1 MSKELENQLKKMMEA
16 QAEVLE
22 ELDSER

>member
-1 MSKELENQLKKMMEA
+1 MSKELEYQLKKMMEA

>member
-1 MSKELENQLKKMMEA
+1 MYKELENQLKKMMDA
-16 QAEVLE
+16 QAEVLR